1 MSLILAM
8 MWEKWWH
15 PEILKK
21 CNSRCLT
28 CLEMNKKIRKMFQW
42 KKMIFLKLSRKILK
56 NSVRKFRTNLEKT
69 MRFIRGHFLIEILIF
84 DYISATCFKK
94 ITANFE
100 SFLIIKRF
108 HRWSKS
114 DPQFRNIR
122 SAVPRLNILKSWTVS
137 QELERESKYFYSI
150 RSDERFEF
158 ICRQSRIQKG
168 D

>member
-1 MSLILAM
+1 MASRDI
-8 MWEKWWH
+8 EKMQF
-15 PEILKK
+15 PVLDMLRNEQKEKK
-21 CNSRCLT
+21 NVSV
-28 CLEMNKKIRKMFQW
+28 EKDDFSEVVKADSKKNR
-42 KKMIFLKLSRKILK
+42 
-56 NSVRKFRTNLEKT
+56 VRKFRTNLEKT
-69 MRFIRGHFLIEILIF
+69 MRFIRGHFLIEIHIF
-84 DYISATCFKK
+84 DYISSTCFEKV
-94 ITANFE
+94 TANFE

-122 SAVPRLNILKSWTVS
+122 SAVPRLNILKSWKVS

-158 ICRQSRIQKG
+158 ICRQSRIQKR